1 MRTEG
6 EASNCLRPLSLDGPR
21 VLTETWPGLHLL
33 LLDPQKLGSGS
44 RGVESRVG
52 VLVVHL
58 VVQTVDR
65 HHLGPAGTGTN
76 VSL

>member
-1 MRTEG
+1 MRTG
-6 EASNCLRPLSLDGPR
+6 GGAQASLRPLSLDDPLD
-21 VLTETWPGLHLL
+21 LTETWPGLHLL
-33 LLDPQKLGSGS
+33 LLDPEKVGSGS

>member
-44 RGVESRVG
+44 RGVESRLG
-52 VLVVHL
+52 GLVVHL

-65 HHLGPAGTGTN
+65 PLLGPAGPGTN